1 MCEITG
7 YYRPDMHLEG
17 ILAVGHEVSHT
28 MHNGPARESDDGHVP
43 GSGDDGLLLVRTTN
57 QRM

>member
-17 ILAVGHEVSHT
+17 ILAVGHEISCTTDT
-28 MHNGPARESDDGHVP
+28 MTLH
-43 GSGDDGLLLVRTTN
+43 GSEMADTFQGMVKTDSYL
-57 QRM
+57 